1 MSESIAPSDILV
13 INETPTQPVAV
24 QRRAARAKYP
34 KHAVTHEVVEAV
46 LDVSSPLAARMH
58 GWLDVLHALR
68 EQLRQDREADRA
80 VGRKVRAEGGT
91 HTYLTKNAQYK
102 AISAMVAAGK
112 ITGVH
117 SQVLQNV
124 ADRVDHGTRAWLSG
138 KRGPLTFNPR
148 KKYRSFTFTQ
158 YGSAV
163 RIRGGRLHMSNL
175 GDARLIG
182 LRRLPGRVKSVTLV
196 AKQGRW
202 FAQFTC
208 EVQVQHR
215 ARRDAA
221 EILALPDTGLD
232 TGLARSATLADG
244 TVFLPAKPLQQA
256 LPHLRTAQRG
266 MSRKFEARKR
276 SFAAYK
282 ADFRQRALHGP
293 LPERDPRPLSN
304 RLTRNIKKVAKLHT
318 KVECTRK
325 DSLRKDVRKIEQC
338 YRMVAVEEHSTEF
351 MKRNRRTSRAV
362 SDVAPGLFKS
372 LLRQALG
379 DLRYVPVGTTRPG
392 IGGNS
397 QTCLCGEAVP
407 KTLAQRWHHCPRC
420 GLSADRDTVSANIV
434 MQVAFGYSN
443 LGAEAPPEPG
453 QGFVRCGEGECQ
465 AGQPVKA
472 PQKIA
477 AEPPLKRRSSSSRRL
492 PCHTGDAQATPE
504 VNNPQLLGGA
514 RASHLSG

>member
-1 MSESIAPSDILV
+1 MPIKPRV
-13 INETPTQPVAV
+13 
-24 QRRAARAKYP
+24 ARARYP

-46 LDVSSPLAARMH
+46 LDVSPQLAARMR
-58 GWLDVLHALR
+58 GWLDQLHALR

-80 VGRKVRAEGGT
+80 TGRAVRAEGGA
-91 HTYLTKNAQYK
+91 HAYLTKNDQYK
-102 AISAMVAAGK
+102 AISALVAARK

-124 ADRVDHGTRAWLSG
+124 ADRVDQATRAWLSG
-138 KRGPLTFNPR
+138 KRGPLKFSPR
-148 KKYRSFTFTQ
+148 KNYRSFTFTQ

-163 RIRGGRLHMSNL
+163 KIRNGRLHMSNL
-175 GDARLIG
+175 GDARLVG

-208 EVQVQHR
+208 EVQVRHR
-215 ARRDAA
+215 ARRAA
-221 EILALPDTGLD
+221 SEILALPDTGLD

-256 LPHLRTAQRG
+256 LPRLRTAQRG
-266 MSRKFEARKR
+266 MARKFEARKR

-282 ADFRQRALHGP
+282 ADFRQRELHGP

-304 RLTRNIKKVAKLHT
+304 RLTRNIKKVARAHAR
-318 KVECTRK
+318 VERTRK
-325 DSLRKDVRKIEQC
+325 DSLRKAVRKIEQC
-338 YRMVAVEEHSTEF
+338 YRMVAVEEHGVEF
-351 MKRNRRTSRAV
+351 MKRNRRTSRTV
-362 SDVAPGLFKS
+362 SDVAPGLFKA

-379 DLRYVPVGTTRPG
+379 EHRYVPVGTMRAG

-407 KTLAQRWHHCPRC
+407 KTLSQRWHSCPRC
-420 GLSADRDTVSANIV
+420 GLSADRDAVSANIV
-434 MQVAFGYSN
+434 MHVAFGYSN

-465 AGQPVKA
+465 PGKPVKA
-472 PQKIA
+472 PRTPA
-477 AEPPLKRRSSSSRRL
+477 AEPPVKRRSSSSRRL
-492 PCHTGDAQATPE
+492 PCKTGGAQATPE
-504 VNNPQLLGGA
+504 VNNPQLLNGA
-514 RASHLSG
+514 RAPRLSG